1 MADLTILDTAR
12 AAHGDPLPDWIET
25 LALECQSKSQSQ
37 VAKALDV
44 SPAAISQVL
53 RGKYAGSTARM
64 EERVRGVYLD
74 GKVACP
80 ALGELPVNEC
90 LKHRDRAKIFEMA
103 SPRRALMYRACNRC
117 PRMSPQPEGATD
129 DAAV

>member
-1 MADLTILDTAR
+1 MAEPAILDTAR
-12 AAHGDPLPDWIET
+12 AAWGDPLPDWIET
-25 LALECQSKSQSQ
+25 LALECQLKSQSQ

-44 SPAAISQVL
+44 SPAAVSQVL

-74 GKVACP
+74 GKVSCP

-90 LKHRDRAKIFEMA
+90 LKHRDHAKSFQMG
-103 SPRRALMYRACNRC
+103 SPTRALMYRACHRC
-117 PRMSPQPEGATD
+117 PRFTSMEKSD
-129 DAAV
+129 DQNEAA

>member
-1 MADLTILDTAR
+1 MADPTILDTAR

-80 ALGELPVNEC
+80 ALGELPVHEC
-90 LKHRDRAKIFEMA
+90 LKHRDRAKAFEMA
-103 SPRRALMYRACNRC
+103 SPTRALMYRACNRC
-117 PRMSPQPEGATD
+117 PRFTEKTD
-129 DAAV
+129 DQAETA